1 MSMVSFTGMPS
12 NYAKIT
18 DSVSRSAQPEK
29 DDFTWLKN
37 HGVTDVINFR
47 KIGVAGVD
55 FDEKTTVE
63 NLGMK
68 YHNIPTHTRLPKESQ
83 VFEFLNLVDS
93 ITANDGKVH
102 IHCKAGAERTG
113 MYSFIYKTMKNIGT
127 SSENIK
133 EWLALGHHQNLYP
146 NLIGWAKEFVT
157 RLKQVK

>member
-18 DSVSRSAQPEK
+18 DNVSRSAQPQK

-47 KIGVAGVD
+47 TMGVAGVD

-68 YHNIPTHTRLPKESQ
+68 YHNIPTHTRVPKDSQ

-102 IHCKAGAERTG
+102 IHCKAGADRTG
-113 MYSFIYKTMKNIGT
+113 MYSFIYKSIKNIGST
-127 SSENIK
+127 AENVM
-133 EWLALGHHQNLYP
+133 EWINRGYHLEMYP
-146 NLIGWAKEFVT
+146 DLLSWAYKFVAK
-157 RLKQVK
+157 LKH